1 MEQQPSLRQI
11 GIRYGLIVALV
22 MVVYSL
28 ILQFAGLAM
37 NRPLGFL
44 TYAILIAGMV
54 VAHNAFKRDGDGYMT
69 LGQGISIGMW
79 ITLVAGVISSVFS
92 YLYLKFIDDSV
103 IQTAMDEAV
112 TQMEER
118 GMPDDQIDQAM
129 KITEKFMQPGAMM
142 LIALV
147 TMLILGFII
156 SLVVSAITRKT
167 NPQITT

>member
-103 IQTAMDEAV
+103 IQTAMDEAI

>member
-54 VAHNAFKRDGDGYMT
+54 VAHNTFKRDGDGYMT

-79 ITLVAGVISSVFS
+79 LTLVAGVISSVFS

-103 IQTAMDEAV
+103 IQTAMDEAI

>member
-11 GIRYGLIVALV
+11 GIRYGLIVALI

-28 ILQFAGLAM
+28 ILQFADLAM

-44 TYAILIAGMV
+44 SYVMLIAGIV
-54 VAHNAFKRDGDGYMT
+54 VAHNTFKRDGDGYMT
-69 LGQGISIGMW
+69 LGQGIGIGMW

-92 YLYLKFIDDSV
+92 YLYLRFIDDSV
-103 IQTAMDEAV
+103 IQKAMDEAV

-142 LIALV
+142 IIALI
-147 TMLILGFII
+147 TMLILGFIV
-156 SLVVSAITRKT
+156 SLIVSAITKKT

>member
-11 GIRYGLIVALV
+11 GIRYGLIVALI

-44 TYAILIAGMV
+44 SYVILIAGIV
-54 VAHNAFKRDGDGYMT
+54 VAHNTFKRDGDGYMT
-69 LGQGISIGMW
+69 LGQGIGIGMW

-92 YLYLKFIDDSV
+92 YLYLRFIDDSV
-103 IQTAMDEAV
+103 IQKAMDEAV

-142 LIALV
+142 IIALI
-147 TMLILGFII
+147 TMLILGFIV
-156 SLVVSAITRKT
+156 SLIVSAITKKT

>member
-1 MEQQPSLRQI
+1 MEQQSSLRQI

-44 TYAILIAGMV
+44 TYAILIAGIA
-54 VAHNAFKRDGDGYMT
+54 VAHNTFKRDGDGYMT
-69 LGQGISIGMW
+69 LGQGIGIGMW

-92 YLYLKFIDDSV
+92 YLYLRFIDDSV
-103 IQTAMDEAV
+103 IQKAMEEAV

-118 GMPDDQIDQAM
+118 GMADDQIDQAM

-142 LIALV
+142 IIALV

-156 SLVVSAITRKT
+156 SLIVSAITKRT